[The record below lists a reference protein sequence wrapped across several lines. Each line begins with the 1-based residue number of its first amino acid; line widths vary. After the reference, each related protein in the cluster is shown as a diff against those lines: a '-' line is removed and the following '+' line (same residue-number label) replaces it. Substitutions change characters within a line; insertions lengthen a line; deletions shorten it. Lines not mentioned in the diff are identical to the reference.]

1 MTKKYGLH
9 KTGTKG
15 EKNKIDTH
23 KHMIHAI
30 VPAFSKRHE
39 FGVVIDSLVS
49 AKLARIAV
57 QHDLVTVL
65 LLKPFNYQRH

>member
-1 MTKKYGLH
+1 MVYTKQELKE
-9 KTGTKG
+9 K
-15 EKNKIDTH
+15 KNKIDTH

-65 LLKPFNYQRH
+65 LLKPFNYLIVTRH